1 MMGGILSILLL
12 LTTTTFV
19 VVDAFDV
26 CAVALAA
33 PRNTRDMTSTR
44 VFTAADEVC
53 ALPTCTLYKRTL
65 AAISELPTI
74 GGELQSCVVALVAG
88 KGRGPFIHAFFHSF
102 TPATVT
108 CNPTR
113 EHSTTRLFQAL
124 SPPLSDC

>member
-1 MMGGILSILLL
+1 MGGILSVLLL

-26 CAVALAA
+26 CAVALAE

-65 AAISELPTI
+65 AAISELSTI

-88 KGRGPFIHAFFHSF
+88 KGRGPLVHTF
-102 TPATVT
+102 THP
-108 CNPTR
+108 NRSEFYKP
-113 EHSTTRLFQAL
+113 
-124 SPPLSDC
+124 